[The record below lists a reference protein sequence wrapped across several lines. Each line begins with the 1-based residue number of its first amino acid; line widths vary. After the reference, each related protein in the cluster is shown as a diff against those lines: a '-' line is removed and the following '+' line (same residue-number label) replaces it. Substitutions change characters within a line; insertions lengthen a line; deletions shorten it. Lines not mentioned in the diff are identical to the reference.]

1 MADERIAQLV
11 RQGQQAAQQ
20 GNNELARSYLQAAVD
35 LEPDNVTAWLWL
47 AGVVDGPEE
56 ARHALN
62 RVLAL
67 DPANQ
72 HARDGLEQL
81 EARLGAAGVAPAAA
95 PAAAA
100 TPSVQELVASEGHPL
115 DRGPLTI
122 EQELRAALR
131 AHEPAQPSDA
141 GAVMAAESV
150 DRGQIFA
157 TRSNDV
163 IFRIMSLVLAMF
175 LVVGFV
181 FFAMVVVGVI

>member
-47 AGVVDGPEE
+47 AGVVDEPEE

-67 DPANQ
+67 DPTNQ
-72 HARDGLEQL
+72 HAQDGLTQL
-81 EARLGAAGVAPAAA
+81 EARLGTTGAAVAVVE
-95 PAAAA
+95 
-100 TPSVQELVASEGHPL
+100 PSVQESVAADGHPL

-131 AHEPAQPSDA
+131 AHEPAQPSDGDVA
-141 GAVMAAESV
+141 MLAENV
-150 DRGQIFA
+150 DRGPRFSA
-157 TRSNDV
+157 PGNDS
-163 IFRIMSLVLAMF
+163 IFRIMSLVLLMF
-175 LVVGFV
+175 LVVGFA
-181 FFAMVVVGVI
+181 FFALVVLGIV